1 MEKLGAFYTDSSN
14 FIFIPNDVISLK
26 IFGNKKTK
34 NGISVLYIQKFKTNW
49 NICVKTVNITDL
61 TNSGF
66 KEVKI
71 KEVPK
76 KLIELLKLE
85 IE

>member
-1 MEKLGAFYTDSSN
+1 MEKLGTFYTDNSN
-14 FIFIPNDVISLK
+14 FVFIPNDVISLK

-34 NGISVLYIQKFKTNW
+34 NGISVLYIQKLKINW
-49 NICVKTVNITDL
+49 NICVKTVNIADL

-85 IE
+85 IG

>member
-1 MEKLGAFYTDSSN
+1 MEKLGTFYTDN
-14 FIFIPNDVISLK
+14 KDFVFIPNDIISLK
-26 IFGNKKTK
+26 IFGIRRAK
-34 NGISVLYIQKFKTNW
+34 NGIPVLYIQKFKTNW
-49 NICVKTVNITDL
+49 NLCVKIIDIAYLV
-61 TNSGF
+61 NSGF

-85 IE
+85 IG

>member
-1 MEKLGAFYTDSSN
+1 MEKLGTFYTDNSN
-14 FIFIPNDVISLK
+14 FIFIPNDIVSLK

-49 NICVKTVNITDL
+49 NICVKTINVVDL
-61 TNSGF
+61 AISGF

-76 KLIELLKLE
+76 KIIGLLKLE